1 MRPHPSAKAGEGWG
15 SAHFRFQ
22 SANYPRFLPP
32 GFPLNP
38 DLEKPPGL
46 EPPLNG
52 GLDLPPE
59 LGFPLPPKLGLG
71 FQPGLP
77 PGRAPDPESVRG
89 GRGANELSP
98 SSRRNEGLA
107 DPPGLA
113 PNDRAGAPVLD
124 RPPGFHPVDE
134 GLSPV
139 RPGLLFG
146 RAPPARGLP
155 LLVVN
160 GRANPPSPRKGRDE
174 LGRGGPERSE
184 PGLSELG
191 LSELDR
197 PEPDGRELGGP
208 DLNGRALAWPEP
220 ERPPEAGAR

>member
-1 MRPHPSAKAGEGWG
+1 MD
-15 SAHFRFQ
+15 Q
-22 SANYPRFLPP
+22 VRFLPP

-46 EPPLNG
+46 EPPGLEPPLNG
-52 GLDLPPE
+52 GLDLLPE
-59 LGFPLPPKLGLG
+59 LGLPLPPKLGFG
-71 FQPGLP
+71 FQPGFP
-77 PGRAPDPESVRG
+77 PVRGPDPESVRG
-89 GRGANELSP
+89 GRGANEPSP

-107 DPPGLA
+107 DPPGFAPPLGLE
-113 PNDRAGAPVLD
+113 PNDRAGAPVFD
-124 RPPGFHPVDE
+124 RPPGFHPVEE

-139 RPGLLFG
+139 GRGLLFG

-174 LGRGGPERSE
+174 LGRDEPDRSE
-184 PGLSELG
+184 PD

-197 PEPDGRELGGP
+197 PGPDGRKLGDP
-208 DLNGRALAWPEP
+208 DLGDPDPDEGALDGP
-220 ERPPEAGAR
+220 